1 MRSHFAVILVPLLS
15 ERKKAYTQCILKLYG
30 LLYKHDTRGHVHI
43 PCTHICM
50 YCIHTYLHI
59 EEEEKN
65 KVVRIEGVKEGR
77 KEGRKH

>member
-1 MRSHFAVILVPLLS
+1 
-15 ERKKAYTQCILKLYG
+15 
-30 LLYKHDTRGHVHI
+30 
-43 PCTHICM
+43 M

-77 KEGRKH
+77 KEGRKEALTTNFMDFGL